1 MEDIINNIDI
11 QFPVSNT
18 KGDGNYPEISFVL
31 VSNVVEGLMGV
42 EPNAPEAKLA
52 SIARL
57 PASIPDLKVKNI
69 AIGNSLFTLCHSS
82 GKKSVLTFQ
91 SGQNDFTWQ
100 VRFYGDHPIVL
111 VNGIAKKAKKK
122 LLNGAKI
129 SFVDIKI
136 KTGESIE
143 AMID

>member
-1 MEDIINNIDI
+1 
-11 QFPVSNT
+11 
-18 KGDGNYPEISFVL
+18 
-31 VSNVVEGLMGV
+31 
-42 EPNAPEAKLA
+42 
-52 SIARL
+52 
-57 PASIPDLKVKNI
+57 LKVKNI
-69 AIGNSLFTLCHSS
+69 AIGNSLFTLYHLSS
-82 GKKSVLTFQ
+82 KKSVLTFE

-100 VRFYGDHPIVL
+100 VRFYGDHPIIQ

-136 KTGESIE
+136 KNGETIE

>member
-11 QFPVSNT
+11 QFPVSKT

-42 EPNAPEAKLA
+42 EPNAPDAKLA

-69 AIGNSLFTLCHSS
+69 AIGNSFFTLSHLSS
-82 GKKSVLTFQ
+82 KKSVLTFQ
-91 SGQNDFTWQ
+91 SGQKDFTWQ
-100 VRFYGDHPIVL
+100 VRFYGDHPIIH
-111 VNGIAKKAKKK
+111 VNGIAKRAKKK
-122 LLNGAKI
+122 LLNGAEI
-129 SFVDIKI
+129 SFVDIRI
-136 KTGESIE
+136 KKGESIE
-143 AMID
+143 AIVD